1 MVGAIRACTL
11 TDAADNNVM
20 YAKRLLGL
28 FVMCVTFVELGGCA
42 TQTPTAANFAV
53 RHFENGNRA
62 GLLAAAAAA
71 MEETG
76 YQTSPGEPDAGRLVS
91 IPRFNVAG
99 DEPTGRAS
107 QISSKSLTRR
117 IAEVRVEESGDRV
130 SVFCRVLVQEQ
141 TTRAHRMLAFD
152 QSGSDS
158 PAITPIEREAATTER
173 QNTVWQTIRRDRST
187 ERRILAVIGER
198 LANNKKP

>member
-1 MVGAIRACTL
+1 
-11 TDAADNNVM
+11 
-20 YAKRLLGL
+20 
-28 FVMCVTFVELGGCA
+28 MCVTFVELGGCA
-42 TQTPTAANFAV
+42 TQTLTAANFAV
-53 RHFENGNRA
+53 RHFENGDRA
-62 GLLAAAAAA
+62 VFLSAAVAAL
-71 MEETG
+71 EETG
-76 YQTSPGEPDAGRLVS
+76 YEASPGESDSGRLVS
-91 IPRFNVAG
+91 VPRFNVAG
-99 DEPTGRAS
+99 DRPTGRAP

>member
-1 MVGAIRACTL
+1 
-11 TDAADNNVM
+11 
-20 YAKRLLGL
+20 
-28 FVMCVTFVELGGCA
+28 MCVTIVSLAGCA

-53 RHFENGNRA
+53 RHFENGDRT
-62 GLLAAAAAA
+62 GLLAAAGAA

-76 YQTSPGEPDAGRLVS
+76 YETSPGDPDAGRLVS
-91 IPRFNVAG
+91 IPRFDVAG
-99 DEPTGRAS
+99 DQPTGRAS

-117 IAEVRVEESGDRV
+117 IVEIRVEESGDRAT
-130 SVFCRVLVQEQ
+130 VFCRVLVQEQ
-141 TTRAHRMLAFD
+141 TTRAHRMMAFD

-158 PAITPIEREAATTER
+158 PATTPIEREAATTER

-198 LANNKKP
+198 LADSKNP

>member
-1 MVGAIRACTL
+1 MTG
-11 TDAADNNVM
+11 DADNYAM
-20 YAKRLLGL
+20 HAKRFLGL
-28 FVMCVTFVELGGCA
+28 FATCVAIVEIGGCA
-42 TQTPTAANFAV
+42 TPTPTAANFAV
-53 RHFENGNRA
+53 RHFENGDRA
-62 GLLAAAAAA
+62 RLFAAAAAA

-76 YQTSPGEPDAGRLVS
+76 YETSPGEPDAGRLVS

-158 PAITPIEREAATTER
+158 PATTPIEREAATTER

-198 LANNKKP
+198 LADNKKP

>member
-1 MVGAIRACTL
+1 
-11 TDAADNNVM
+11 
-20 YAKRLLGL
+20 
-28 FVMCVTFVELGGCA
+28 MCVTIVDLGGCA
-42 TQTPTAANFAV
+42 TQAPTAANFAV
-53 RHFENGNRA
+53 RHFENGDRA
-62 GLLAAAAAA
+62 VFLSAAVAAL
-71 MEETG
+71 EETG
-76 YQTSPGEPDAGRLVS
+76 YEASPGESDSGRLVS
-91 IPRFNVAG
+91 VPRFNVAG
-99 DEPTGRAS
+99 DRPTGRAP

-158 PAITPIEREAATTER
+158 PAITPIEREAATTDR

-198 LANNKKP
+198 VADNKNP

>member
-1 MVGAIRACTL
+1 MVYIVKACTV
-11 TDAADNNVM
+11 THATDNNAM
-20 YAKRLLGL
+20 HAKRFLGS
-28 FVMCVTFVELGGCA
+28 FVMCVTIVEFAGCA

-53 RHFENGNRA
+53 RHFANGDRV
-62 GLLAAAAAA
+62 GVLGAAAAA
-71 MEETG
+71 MEESG
-76 YQTSPGEPDAGRLVS
+76 YETSPGDTDAGRLVS

-99 DEPTGRAS
+99 DQPTGRAS

-117 IAEVRVEESGDRV
+117 IAEIRVEKSGDRV

-152 QSGSDS
+152 QSGSDL
-158 PAITPIEREAATTER
+158 PATTPIEREAATTDR

-187 ERRILAVIGER
+187 ERRILAMIGDR
-198 LANNKKP
+198 LTDRKIP